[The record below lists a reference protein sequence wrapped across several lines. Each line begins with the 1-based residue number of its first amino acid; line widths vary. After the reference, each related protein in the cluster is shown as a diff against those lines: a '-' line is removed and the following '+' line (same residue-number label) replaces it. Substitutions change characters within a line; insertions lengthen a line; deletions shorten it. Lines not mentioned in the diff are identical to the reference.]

1 MKETKTSQLIDK
13 VLGSFQV
20 FLTLSYLF
28 AIGIGM
34 LFNYYK
40 YNYFGINIFDYASV
54 FDFLIAPFADFRILS
69 FTLLTLIVTYLLFA
83 FDNFW
88 QKRGPASYARFSFNL
103 VRFKWYQNVKWSF
116 FLIIFISYLILVAQG
131 YGKLTHN
138 EVSNQK
144 HIAVHYIEGQSE
156 LGQLIGKTSDM
167 LFLNQKTGVI
177 AIPISSMVKSIQIK

>member
-54 FDFLIAPFADFRILS
+54 FDFLIAPLPILE
-69 FTLLTLIVTYLLFA
+69 FYHL
-83 FDNFW
+83 
-88 QKRGPASYARFSFNL
+88 
-103 VRFKWYQNVKWSF
+103 
-116 FLIIFISYLILVAQG
+116 
-131 YGKLTHN
+131 HC
-138 EVSNQK
+138 
-144 HIAVHYIEGQSE
+144 
-156 LGQLIGKTSDM
+156 
-167 LFLNQKTGVI
+167 
-177 AIPISSMVKSIQIK
+177 